1 MAYAYAKSAKK
12 IKSKQSTK
20 KEDKY
25 NPKSKA
31 KSRRTARGKY
41 TLPKKGFM
49 R

>member
-25 NPKSKA
+25 NPKTKT
-31 KSRRTARGKY
+31 KKGRTARGKY